1 MAKVKAAKT
10 TEIYVLPLKERIEW
24 HKALLPVHKEF
35 EDVIGRDIIQS
46 VYATAA
52 QVEKERAAKK

>member
-1 MAKVKAAKT
+1 
-10 TEIYVLPLKERIEW
+10 
-24 HKALLPVHKEF
+24 LLPVHKEF
-35 EDVIGRDIIQS
+35 DDVIGKDIIQS